1 MGLANRLERVTRRH
15 PGSLMQKT
23 LQAMHETVTPGAA
36 PLEEKEP
43 PNFFLYLQ
51 RTLANH
57 GKGDPRAE
65 KELTSLA
72 LAVDR
77 ILEGRLEEALDT
89 SARRFKRGEAQDSGA
104 LRPELAARLETIPG
118 AQISSL
124 SREEKEEVTDLD
136 RKLQRYLDAPRGRS
150 PHR

>member
-1 MGLANRLERVTRRH
+1 MGLANRLERVTRSH
-15 PGSLMQKT
+15 PGSILQKT
-23 LQAMHETVTPGAA
+23 LQAMRETVTPGAA

-43 PNFFLYLQ
+43 PNFFRYLQ

-104 LRPELAARLETIPG
+104 LRPELAARLDTIPG

-124 SREEKEEVTDLD
+124 SLEEKEEVMDLD
-136 RKLQRYLDAPRGRS
+136 RKWQKYLDGPRGRS

>member
-1 MGLANRLERVTRRH
+1 MGLANRLERASRGH
-15 PGSLMQKT
+15 PGSILQKT
-23 LQAMHETVTPGAA
+23 LQAMRETVTPGAA

-57 GKGDPRAE
+57 GKGYPRAE
-65 KELTSLA
+65 EELTSLA
-72 LAVDR
+72 LTVDR
-77 ILEGRLEEALDT
+77 ILEGRVEEALDT

-136 RKLQRYLDAPRGRS
+136 RKLRRCLGAPRGRS